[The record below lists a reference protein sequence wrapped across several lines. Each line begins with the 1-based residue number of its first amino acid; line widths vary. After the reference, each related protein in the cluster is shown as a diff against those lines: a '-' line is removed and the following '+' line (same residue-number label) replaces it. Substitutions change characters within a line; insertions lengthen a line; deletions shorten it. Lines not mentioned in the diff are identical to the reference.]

1 MLVDECNW
9 VTLELSANQ
18 MRISLP
24 FKTLMLFPT
33 LKILIGFFFFSFLTV
48 ILQCWG
54 EKDALNILFTFI
66 RII

>member
-33 LKILIGFFFFSFLTV
+33 LKILIGFFFFSCLTV